1 MAAAAPPPPA
11 RPTPALRD
19 MAAKV
24 LQALPSSAC
33 GAGFKAVLG
42 GLPDADKLRLQ
53 GALKEAA
60 AAAAAAANAGG
71 AAGGGAAGR
80 GAGGAAVAAA
90 AAKKPTI
97 ELKMNFA
104 VPGK

>member
-1 MAAAAPPPPA
+1 
-11 RPTPALRD
+11 

-42 GLPDADKLRLQ
+42 ALPDADKLRLQ

-60 AAAAAAANAGG
+60 AAAAAAAAASAAGG
-71 AAGGGAAGR
+71 AVGGGAGR
-80 GAGGAAVAAA
+80 GGPGAAVAAA